1 MIIKFK
7 KNVTDSQISHIIK
20 VVQEQEFKTS
30 LVDGDIYKLIVVI
43 GDTTKLETK
52 RLKAYDYIDDVI
64 TIQKSYT
71 ESLKKEKKKV
81 QVGSIIFN
89 DNNIVLIAG
98 PCSIENEEQMD
109 KLSQKLIKNHTH
121 IIRGGAFKPRTSP
134 YSFQG
139 IGEPGLNI
147 LNTISKKYKTPVISE
162 ITDVRDIDKFV
173 NTVDIIQVGARN
185 MQNYALLEALG
196 KIDKPILLKR
206 GFVNTIEELLLS
218 AEYILANGNKNVIL
232 CERGIRT
239 FENQTRS
246 TLDIS
251 AIPVL
256 KKLTNL
262 PVIVDPSHASGHW
275 EYVESL
281 SLAAIA
287 AGADGLMIEV
297 HDNPELA
304 LSDGQQS
311 LKPEKYFALVKKILK
326 IAKAIDKKID

>member
-1 MIIKFK
+1 MIIKFT
-7 KNVTDSQISHIIK
+7 KNVKDTQIKHIESILK
-20 VVQEQEFKTS
+20 KQNFTTTYIN
-30 LVDGDIYKLIVVI
+30 GDVYKLLVVI
-43 GDTTKLETK
+43 GDTTQLETK
-52 RLKAYDYIDDVI
+52 RLNVYDFVEDVI
-64 TIQKSYT
+64 NIQKPYK
-71 ESLKKEKKKV
+71 ESSVKDKRKIKV
-81 QVGSIIFN
+81 GNVTFN
-89 DNNIVLIAG
+89 DDNIVLIAG
-98 PCSIENEEQMD
+98 PCSIEDEKSMD
-109 KLSQKLIKNHTH
+109 LLVPKLINHHTH

-139 IGEPGLNI
+139 IGKIGLEI
-147 LNTISKKYKTPVISE
+147 LNKISKKYKTPVISE
-162 ITDVRDIDKFV
+162 ITDVRDIDIFV
-173 NTVDIIQVGARN
+173 KNVDIIQVGARN
-185 MQNYALLEALG
+185 MQNYVLLEELG
-196 KIDKPILLKR
+196 KTDKPILLKR
-206 GFVNTIEELLLS
+206 GFMNTIEELLLS

-251 AIPVL
+251 AVPVL

-262 PVIVDPSHASGHW
+262 PIIVDPSHAAGHW

-297 HDNPELA
+297 HENPEFA

-311 LKPEKYFALVKKILK
+311 LKPNNYFSLVDKIKL
-326 IAKAIDKKID
+326 IAKAIGKKL

>member
-1 MIIKFK
+1 MIVKFK
-7 KNVTDSQISHIIK
+7 KNVKDTEIK
-20 VVQEQEFKTS
+20 HLQDVLIHQNFKTAYI
-30 LVDGDIYKLIVVI
+30 DGDVYKLLVVI
-43 GDTTKLETK
+43 GDTSQLETK
-52 RLKAYDYIDDVI
+52 RVAVYDFVEDVI
-64 TIQKSYT
+64 NIQKPYK
-71 ESLKKEKKKV
+71 ESTKLQKQKV
-81 QVGSIIFN
+81 IVGDVTFN
-89 DNNIVLIAG
+89 DDNIVLIAG
-98 PCSIENEEQMD
+98 PCSIEDEESMNRIVPILLNN
-109 KLSQKLIKNHTH
+109 KTK
-121 IIRGGAFKPRTSP
+121 IIRGGAYKPRTSP

-139 IGEPGLNI
+139 IGKEGITI
-147 LNTISKKYKTPVISE
+147 LNNIKRKYKTPVISE
-162 ITDVRDIDKFV
+162 ITDVRDIELFKE
-173 NTVDIIQVGARN
+173 NVDIIQVGARN
-185 MQNYALLEALG
+185 MQNYVLLQELG

-239 FENQTRS
+239 FETQTRS

-262 PVIVDPSHASGHW
+262 PVVVDPSHASGHW
-275 EYVESL
+275 EYIESL

-297 HDNPELA
+297 HENPEFA

-311 LKPEKYFALVKKILK
+311 LKPDNFIALVKKIEN
-326 IAKAIDKKID
+326 IAKAIDKKF

>member
-1 MIIKFK
+1 MIIKFT
-7 KNVTDSQISHIIK
+7 KNVKESQIKHIENILK
-20 VVQEQEFKTS
+20 NQNFTTS
-30 LVDGDIYKLIVVI
+30 YIHGDIYKLLIVI
-43 GDTTKLETK
+43 GDTSQLETK
-52 RLKAYDYIDDVI
+52 RLNVYDFVEDVI
-64 TIQKSYT
+64 NIQKPYK
-71 ESLKKEKKKV
+71 ESSVKDRKKV
-81 QVGSIIFN
+81 KVGKVTFN

-98 PCSIENEEQMD
+98 PCSIEDEESMD
-109 KLSQKLIKNHTH
+109 LLVPKLKEHNTS

-139 IGEPGLNI
+139 IGKVGLDI
-147 LNTISKKYKTPVISE
+147 LYQISHKYKIPVVSE
-162 ITDVRDIDKFV
+162 ITDVRDIDLFV
-173 NTVDIIQVGARN
+173 KNVDIIQVGARN
-185 MQNYALLEALG
+185 MQNYVLLEELG
-196 KIDKPILLKR
+196 KTNKPILLKR

-218 AEYILANGNKNVIL
+218 AEYILANGNQNVIL

-262 PVIVDPSHASGHW
+262 PVIVDPSHAAGHW

-297 HDNPELA
+297 HENPEFA

-311 LKPEKYFALVKKILK
+311 LKPDKYFALVDKIKLVAQAINKKL
-326 IAKAIDKKID
+326 

>member
-1 MIIKFK
+1 MIVKFK
-7 KNVTDSQISHIIK
+7 RNVKDTEIK
-20 VVQEQEFKTS
+20 HLQDVLIHQNFKTAYI
-30 LVDGDIYKLIVVI
+30 DGDVYKLLVVI
-43 GDTTKLETK
+43 GDTSQLETK
-52 RLKAYDYIDDVI
+52 RVAVYDFVEDVI
-64 TIQKSYT
+64 NIQKPYK
-71 ESLKKEKKKV
+71 ESTKLQKQKV
-81 QVGSIIFN
+81 IVGDVTFN
-89 DNNIVLIAG
+89 DDNIVLIAG
-98 PCSIENEEQMD
+98 PCSIEDEESMNRIVPILLNN
-109 KLSQKLIKNHTH
+109 KTK
-121 IIRGGAFKPRTSP
+121 IIRGGAYKPRTSP

-139 IGEPGLNI
+139 IGKEGITI
-147 LNTISKKYKTPVISE
+147 LNNIKRKYKTPVISE
-162 ITDVRDIDKFV
+162 ITDVRDIELFKE
-173 NTVDIIQVGARN
+173 NVDIIQVGARN
-185 MQNYALLEALG
+185 MQNYVLLQELG

-239 FENQTRS
+239 FETQTRS

-262 PVIVDPSHASGHW
+262 PVVVDPSHASGHW
-275 EYVESL
+275 EYIESL

-297 HDNPELA
+297 HENPEFA

-311 LKPEKYFALVKKILK
+311 LKPDNFIALVKKIEN
-326 IAKAIDKKID
+326 IAKAIDKKF

>member
-1 MIIKFK
+1 MIVKFK
-7 KNVTDSQISHIIK
+7 ENVKNVQIKHLQD
-20 VVQEQEFKTS
+20 VLNHQNFKTTFI
-30 LVDGDIYKLIVVI
+30 DGEIYKLLVVI
-43 GDTTKLETK
+43 GDTSQLETQ
-52 RLKAYDYIDDVI
+52 RLTVYDFVEDVI
-64 TIQKSYT
+64 NIQKPYK
-71 ESLKKEKKKV
+71 ESLKQEKRKV
-81 QVGSIIFN
+81 HVGDVVFN

-98 PCSIENEEQMD
+98 PCSIEDENTMNS
-109 KLSQKLIKNHTH
+109 LVPKLINHKTS

-139 IGEPGLNI
+139 IGEKGLEI
-147 LNTISKKYKTPVISE
+147 LKEIRKNYKIPVVSE
-162 ITDVRDIDKFV
+162 ITDVRDIDTFV

-185 MQNYALLEALG
+185 MQNYVLLKELG
-196 KIDKPILLKR
+196 KTNKPILLKR

-218 AEYILANGNKNVIL
+218 AEYILASGNENVIL

-239 FENQTRS
+239 FETQTRN

-251 AIPVL
+251 AVPVL

-275 EYVESL
+275 EYIESL

-287 AGADGLMIEV
+287 AGADGLMVEV
-297 HDNPELA
+297 HENPEFA

-311 LKPEKYFALVKKILK
+311 LKPEKYYQLIQKIEKLAIAL
-326 IAKAIDKKID
+326 DKTF

>member
-1 MIIKFK
+1 MIIKFT
-7 KNVTDSQISHIIK
+7 KNVKDSQIKHMEK
-20 VVQEQEFKTS
+20 VLENQNFTTTFIE
-30 LVDGDIYKLIVVI
+30 GDIYKLLVVI
-43 GDTTKLETK
+43 GDTSQLETK
-52 RLKAYDYIDDVI
+52 RLTVYDFVEDVI
-64 TIQKSYT
+64 NIQKSYK
-71 ESLKKEKKKV
+71 ESSIKDKRKV
-81 QVGSIIFN
+81 KVGNVTFN

-98 PCSIENEEQMD
+98 PCSIEDETSMD
-109 KLSQKLIKNHTH
+109 LLVPKLMDHHTH

-139 IGEPGLNI
+139 IGQVGLEI
-147 LNTISKKYKTPVISE
+147 LNHISNKYKIPVISE
-162 ITDVRDIDKFV
+162 ITDVRDIDMFV
-173 NTVDIIQVGARN
+173 KNVDIIQVGARN
-185 MQNYALLEALG
+185 MQNYVLLEELG
-196 KIDKPILLKR
+196 KVDKPILLKR

-251 AIPVL
+251 AVPVL

-262 PVIVDPSHASGHW
+262 PVIVDPSHAAGHW

-297 HDNPELA
+297 HENPEFA

-311 LKPEKYFALVKKILK
+311 LKPSNYFSLVDKIKRIAEAINKKI
-326 IAKAIDKKID
+326 